1 MKQLM
6 NLSKLAITA
15 LITSSVFVACSDKIE
30 ENSVDAKYTANTSSI
45 KNAGQAVDLGLPSGT
60 KWANMNVGAT
70 SESDNG
76 ILFVWGDATGNQ
88 VQATDDLSYLNV
100 TEETPVSTLFKLY
113 QGEKKD
119 DGTVCDTTSIVK
131 LEESKLINTSS
142 ITEDVKIRE
151 AILSF
156 VKVKLADLRSKSYT
170 KLLEATL
177 ENEEF
182 QLIIN
187 LNEDGE
193 YIERYPNLKDVLKIK
208 DRDVTLQDTLDY
220 FKKYQYEKVSKL
232 NIEEI
237 GLTQVSYYFSGLA
250 NNYAEVKDLFGNTI
264 RKDYTGGVIGN
275 APKDRLDDK
284 KKNNLHFV
292 PVYSIISDASHDPA
306 TANWGGNWRMPSTA
320 DFVELLEYCKWEFVG
335 NGYRVSS
342 KAKDNNNSIFLPAA
356 GFRYKDQ
363 WYGNGNAGYYATGEI
378 TGTYNF
384 PSMAEQLNGSEGSIG
399 SSENMPN
406 MLIFQHGQYNSLDIY
421 NNLSTS
427 FGVSVRPVTK

>member
-1 MKQLM
+1 
-6 NLSKLAITA
+6 
-15 LITSSVFVACSDKIE
+15 VACSDKIE

-187 LNEDGE
+187 LKEDGE

-342 KAKDNNNSIFLPAA
+342 KANNNSIFLPAA
-356 GFRYKDQ
+356 GYRYGGKL
-363 WYGNGNAGYYATGEI
+363 YGNGHSGYYASGEI
-378 TGTYNF
+378 IGTYTY
-384 PSMAEQLNGSEGSIG
+384 PSMKSQKDGSKGDYSSID
-399 SSENMPN
+399 NMPSV
-406 MLIFQHGQYNSLDIY
+406 LIFQNGQYNSIGVY
-421 NNLSTS
+421 NNMSAS
-427 FGVSVRPVTK
+427 YGFSIRPVKK